1 MAVMTIAIAGAGV
14 CGLATAHALAAS
26 GSSITVFEA
35 GPALGR
41 TGSAVTLW
49 GGGTGILES
58 LGVPVR
64 DLGVRLES
72 MERWTPSGDRV
83 LAIDLTRS
91 EKRFGSPSVSL
102 TRAELIDALADN
114 LPAGTVRFGAE
125 CVDAAD
131 LGTRA
136 RLSLADGTAHTADIV
151 IGADGVHSRVRQAIH
166 GDTAREMG
174 WTTWQGL
181 SAVDCSVTGGT
192 TGVMVVGPEGMCG
205 MNPAGGGLLQW
216 WFDVPGDADADGV
229 ETIQREFGSWECD
242 DVQKVLAAA
251 HSSDMQPFTHLRHTV
266 HKQWGRGRITLA
278 GDAAHAWPPSLA
290 QGANQALED
299 AWVLGRV
306 VGRATTDLET
316 IAALRDYESER
327 YRRAALVSALSGSEG
342 TKRPVPG
349 TILKSMP
356 DGLMSSQNAQLT
368 KFVSN
373 YLSAK

>member
-1 MAVMTIAIAGAGV
+1 MASMTGLIAGAGV

-26 GSSITVFEA
+26 GCSVHVFER
-35 GPALGR
+35 GRDLGR

-58 LGVPVR
+58 LGIPVT
-64 DLGVRLES
+64 DLGVRLTA
-72 MERWTPSGDRV
+72 MERWTPSGERV
-83 LAIDLTRS
+83 LEIDLTRS
-91 EKRFGSPSVSL
+91 EKRFGSPSISL
-102 TRAELIDALADN
+102 TRAELIDALAAA
-114 LPAGTVRFGAE
+114 LPPGTVQFGVE
-125 CVDAAD
+125 CTDAAD

-136 RLSLADGTAHTADIV
+136 RLNTADGSVHTGEFV
-151 IGADGVHSRVRQAIH
+151 IGADGVHSNIRAAIH
-166 GDTAREMG
+166 GDTAHPMG

-181 SAVDCSVTGGT
+181 SAVDCSVTDGS

-205 MNPAGGGLLQW
+205 MNPAGNGLLQW
-216 WFDVPGDADADGV
+216 WFDVPG
-229 ETIQREFGSWECD
+229 ETDENGIEAIGRAFGHWECA
-242 DVQKVLAAA
+242 DVRKVLAAA
-251 HSSDMQPFTHLRHTV
+251 HSSDMQAFPHLRHNV

-278 GDAAHAWPPSLA
+278 GDAAHAWPPALA

-316 IAALRDYESER
+316 IGALRDYEAER

-342 TKRPVPG
+342 TKKQVPG
-349 TILKSMP
+349 AFLKSMP
-356 DGLMSSQNAQLT
+356 DGLLSTQNAQLT

-373 YLSAK
+373 YLSSK